1 MSTGKRI
8 TELLEGT
15 TITDEDVLPY
25 VDIDNTNSTKKIS
38 FANFK
43 TSLSYISKPSGSTNG
58 YVLTY
63 LDGQWIAA
71 PSSGS
76 GSGTTTL
83 AGEVQGTS
91 TNNKVVKLFGG
102 VLKPNDSPAYGDI
115 LYFDGAYWLPTS
127 LDSIPSTFASFT
139 RGGSGLVGLDAAG
152 AVNYI
157 LSTSEPTDSLKI
169 WAGQMV
175 IDASAAKPQTIK
187 CDGTTESTFL
197 SPNAVMPSFDRI
209 LCVLVTSGNALV
221 PVFANYTN
229 PSSGSPTIT
238 LTTSAG
244 NFGTGT
250 VVNMLILGYKPS

>member
-25 VDIDNTNSTKKIS
+25 VDIGNTNSTKKIS

-83 AGEVQGTS
+83 AGEVQGIS

-102 VLKPNDSPAYGDI
+102 ALKPNNLPASGDI

-139 RGGSGLVGLDAAG
+139 RGGGNSGLDAAG

-175 IDASAAKPQTIK
+175 IATGAAKNQTIK
-187 CDGTTESTFL
+187 CDGATLLTFL
-197 SPNAVMPSFDRI
+197 NPNATAPSFNRI
-209 LCVLVTSGNALV
+209 LCVLVTSSNPSV
-221 PVFANYTN
+221 PVFASYTN
-229 PSSGSPTIT
+229 PTTGSPTIN
-238 LTTSAG
+238 LTTSAT